1 MKQRQLAKA
10 IKQQMANTDMK
21 GAGNRWQ
28 TPSSTMKAAEI
39 DSEDDSV
46 IDEHN
51 HSNTTQQQMQFA
63 NQ

>member
-10 IKQQMANTDMK
+10 IKQQMANTDMN
-21 GAGNRWQ
+21 GAGNRWH

-51 HSNTTQQQMQFA
+51 HSNTT
-63 NQ
+63 